1 MPATR
6 YFPSDVRNKTQK
18 RNDERCEFISEH
30 YLAFAVTLMLEMMM
44 KRRHEK
50 NSLFRPSEMQNLNY
64 NGYARQ
70 DEHYAHNR
78 NKERISAE
86 NAYRSDKSAE
96 RKRTRIVSLRF
107 SPFVAGIYFAEE
119 PFTSLPIR
127 SAS

>member
-30 YLAFAVTLMLEMMM
+30 YLAFAVSLMLEMMM

-86 NAYRSDKSAE
+86 NTYRSDKSAE
-96 RKRTRIVSLRF
+96 RKRTSIAHKNARF
-107 SPFVAGIYFAEE
+107 ERVEKQKSDY
-119 PFTSLPIR
+119 
-127 SAS
+127 SARKRNA